1 MQSRT
6 YEVTFAGEAGDIVLA
21 EFDDCTVSVGPGA
34 TTLRLEIPD
43 QGALYGLLDR
53 IASFGLELIDVSVV
67 APPADVR
74 HEDSKCRQAQF
85 SPAKGTIMTEVSLD
99 ELGPVDYLVV
109 EFPAGAS
116 SFTGE
121 MAAELRALADSGTIR
136 VIDVLILTKD
146 TDGTVEAAELSD
158 IAELGDL
165 QAIEA
170 ELAELLAADDVDH
183 LAAAMEPGSTAGVLI
198 WENLWAAPFAS
209 AVRRSGGQL
218 IANGRIPIQAIIASI
233 EADQVTATVGD

>member
-1 MQSRT
+1 VRSRT

-21 EFDDCTVSVGPGA
+21 EFDDCEVSVGPGA

-43 QGALYGLLDR
+43 QGVLYGLLHR
-53 IASFGLELIDVSVV
+53 IAGFGLELIDVSVV
-67 APPADVR
+67 APSADVR
-74 HEDSKCRQAQF
+74 AEDSSCRQAQF
-85 SPAKGTIMTEVSLD
+85 RPAKGTMMTEVPLD
-99 ELGPVDYLVV
+99 ELGPVDYMVV

-146 TDGTVEAAELSD
+146 ADGTVEAAELSD
-158 IAELGDL
+158 IAELGEL

-170 ELAELLAADDVDH
+170 GLAELLAADDVGH
-183 LAAAMEPGSTAGVLI
+183 LAAAMEPGSTAGVLV

-209 AVRRSGGQL
+209 AVRHSGGQL